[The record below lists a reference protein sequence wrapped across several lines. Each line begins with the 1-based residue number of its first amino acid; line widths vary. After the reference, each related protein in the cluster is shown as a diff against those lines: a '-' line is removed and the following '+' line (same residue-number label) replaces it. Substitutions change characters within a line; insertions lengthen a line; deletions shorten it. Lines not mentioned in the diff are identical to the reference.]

1 MSHRQS
7 LQKAN
12 VVHHLGNGLMPIT
25 NNSNVMEPLEKGG
38 KNKRRKIEYGSL
50 QISYNIGI
58 FHSKPMPMKRS
69 IE

>member
-1 MSHRQS
+1 
-7 LQKAN
+7 
-12 VVHHLGNGLMPIT
+12 MPIT